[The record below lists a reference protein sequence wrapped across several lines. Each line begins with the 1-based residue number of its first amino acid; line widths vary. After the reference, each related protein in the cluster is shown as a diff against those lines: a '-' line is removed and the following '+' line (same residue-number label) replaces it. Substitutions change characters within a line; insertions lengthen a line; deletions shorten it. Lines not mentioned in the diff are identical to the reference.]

1 MEKEGIVLTINLLKF
16 MSKIEY
22 ISSAKLSLPD
32 TLFNALS
39 QNDFVT
45 KADIIDVITNA
56 GIERCDNRVKEI
68 YKALDAV
75 SDSEK
80 IDNKKFEKIISKNIS
95 LFEKIVKKH
104 LIIPDF
110 AEFTKNIKEL
120 YDITKSNDAGHN
132 ADYIPQLARVD
143 SNLYGVSFCSLDGQL
158 LNIGDYTEDF
168 CLQSTCKAIN
178 YCIALEL
185 NGSEKVH
192 QHVGREPSGVKF
204 NELTLNDKNIP
215 HNPMINSGAIMTC
228 SLIKPE
234 LDLADRFDYITNI
247 WYELVG
253 QEKVGFDN
261 TVYHSEKGTA
271 DRNFALA
278 YFMKEMNSFPDKT
291 DIYKTLDFYFQCC
304 SVQVNSKQF
313 ATAVAT
319 LANGGVC
326 PKTGVRVF
334 SPDTVKNC
342 LSMMYSCG
350 MYNFSGEYSFTVGL
364 PAKSGVSGALML
376 VIPDLGGFGIF
387 SPRLDKIG
395 NTVRGVEFSKKLV
408 EKFSFHN
415 YDGLVGSNNEKI
427 NPRKSRAESDVD
439 LTFMMISAASHGDV
453 DEIRRLIALGV
464 DVNRGDYDLRTPL
477 HLASAEGHFDAVEL
491 LLDKGASIEVKDRW
505 NQTPLDDAKSNQR
518 KDIIEL
524 FKSLNNSNKKKLAS

>member
-1 MEKEGIVLTINLLKF
+1 
-16 MSKIEY
+16 MSKI
-22 ISSAKLSLPD
+22 KLLDPKANDSND
-32 TLFNALS
+32 SLFNALS
-39 QNDFVT
+39 KNGVIL
-45 KADIIDVITNA
+45 KKDIIDVIQSS
-56 GIERCDNRVKEI
+56 GISACDVRVKEI
-68 YKALDAV
+68 YNEISSI
-75 SDSEK
+75 SDSDK
-80 IDNKKFEKIISKNIS
+80 ISQENFDHIISKNFS

-110 AEFTKNIKEL
+110 KTFSNQIKSIYEQTKK
-120 YDITKSNDAGHN
+120 NDAGHN

-143 SNLYGVSFCSLDGQL
+143 SSLYGVSFCSLDGQI
-158 LNIGDYTEDF
+158 LNIGDYDEDF
-168 CLQSTCKAIN
+168 CLQSTSKAIS

-204 NELTLNDKNIP
+204 NELTLNNKNIP
-215 HNPMINSGAIMTC
+215 HNPLINAGAIMTC

-234 LDLADRFDYITNI
+234 LDLADRFDYITKI

-261 TVYHSEKGTA
+261 TVYHSEKGSA

-278 YFMKEMNSFPDKT
+278 YFMKEMNAFPEKT

-313 ATAVAT
+313 ATSVAT

-326 PKTGVRVF
+326 PRTGVRVF
-334 SPDTVKNC
+334 SPETIKNC

-350 MYNFSGEYSFTVGL
+350 MYNFSGEFSFAVGL

-387 SPRLDKIG
+387 SPKLDDIG

-415 YDGLVGSNNEKI
+415 FDGLIGSNTKKL
-427 NPRKSRAESDVD
+427 NPRKSRTESNVD
-439 LTFMMISAASHGDV
+439 LTFMIISASSHGDV
-453 DEIRRLIALGV
+453 DEIRRLIALGI
-464 DVNRGDYDLRTPL
+464 DVNTGDYDHRTPL
-477 HLASAEGHFDAVEL
+477 HLAASEGHIEAVQL
-491 LLDKGASIEVKDRW
+491 LLDKGASITVKDRW
-505 NQTPLDDAKSNQR
+505 NQTPLDDAKTNKR
-518 KDIIEL
+518 KDIVEL
-524 FKSLNNSNKKKLAS
+524 FSKLNTASKTKISS